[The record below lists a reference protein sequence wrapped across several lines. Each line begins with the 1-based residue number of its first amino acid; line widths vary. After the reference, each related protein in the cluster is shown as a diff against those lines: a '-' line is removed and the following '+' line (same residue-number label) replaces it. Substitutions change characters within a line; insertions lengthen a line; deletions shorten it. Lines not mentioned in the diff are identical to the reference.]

1 MCNQSRYFHR
11 VRNVCYDIIDVV
23 KKECDAMFL
32 GVPIWKIIVDAY
44 FVWVLVVFLVKFLL
58 SNKRMLSIASSFLLV
73 YILALIANY
82 FDLLIS
88 SKVLAYLAEWL
99 PILMIVIMAPDI
111 RRSLEF
117 VWKAD
122 SRNENVV
129 MGSERTKQAIVDA
142 AMYLSN
148 QQIGALMTI
157 EKHNTLDQYAERA
170 IMMNSEVSKE
180 VLINIFTPNT
190 PLHDGAVIIR
200 GDTILCAAAYF
211 VLSDNQNF
219 EKTTGSRHRAGLGIS
234 EITDSLTI
242 IVSEETGSVSIAV
255 EGIMLKINDRDKL
268 MEYINMF
275 MK

>member
-1 MCNQSRYFHR
+1 MLF
-11 VRNVCYDIIDVV
+11 
-23 KKECDAMFL
+23 
-32 GVPIWKIIVDAY
+32 GVEIWKVVVDAY
-44 FVWVLVVFLVKFLL
+44 IVWVLAVFLVKFLV
-58 SNKRMLSIASSFLLV
+58 SNKRMLSIAITFLFVYLLAFLANVLDLLV
-73 YILALIANY
+73 STVFLNY
-82 FDLLIS
+82 LQ
-88 SKVLAYLAEWL
+88 EWM

-111 RRSLEF
+111 RRSLEI
-117 VWKAD
+117 VWKSD
-122 SRNENVV
+122 SRNEMVV
-129 MGSERTKQAIVDA
+129 MGSERTKQSIIEA
-142 AMYLSN
+142 AMYLSS
-148 QQIGALMTI
+148 QKIGALMTI

-180 VLINIFTPNT
+180 LLINIFTPNT

-200 GDTILCAAAYF
+200 GDLIVCAGAYF

-234 EITDSLTI
+234 EITDSLTV
-242 IVSEETGSVSIAV
+242 IVSEETGNVSIAV

>member
-1 MCNQSRYFHR
+1 
-11 VRNVCYDIIDVV
+11 
-23 KKECDAMFL
+23 MFL

-58 SNKRMLSIASSFLLV
+58 SNKRMLSIAASFLLV

-142 AMYLSN
+142 AMYLSG

-200 GDTILCAAAYF
+200 GDSILCAGAYF

>member
-1 MCNQSRYFHR
+1 MIF
-11 VRNVCYDIIDVV
+11 
-23 KKECDAMFL
+23 
-32 GVPIWKIIVDAY
+32 GVPIWKVIVDAY

-58 SNKRMLSIASSFLLV
+58 SNKRMLSIASSFVLI

-88 SKVLAYLAEWL
+88 SRIQSYLTEWL
-99 PILMIVIMAPDI
+99 PILIIVIMAPDI

-142 AMYLSN
+142 AMYLSS

-200 GDTILCAAAYF
+200 GDTILCAGAYF
-211 VLSDNQNF
+211 VLSDNTNF

>member
-1 MCNQSRYFHR
+1 MIF
-11 VRNVCYDIIDVV
+11 
-23 KKECDAMFL
+23 
-32 GVPIWKIIVDAY
+32 GVPIWKGIVDAY

-58 SNKRMLSIASSFLLV
+58 SNKRMLSIASSFVLI

-88 SKVLAYLAEWL
+88 SRVLSYLTEWL
-99 PILMIVIMAPDI
+99 PILIIVIMAPDI

-142 AMYLSN
+142 AMYLSS

-200 GDTILCAAAYF
+200 GDTILCAGAYF
-211 VLSDNQNF
+211 VLSDNTNF